1 MLRFKIKM
9 VRIPSMKKLYITDLD
24 GTLLNQNASI
34 SPYSEQVIK
43 KIIKNNNISGNYQI
57 NIYTNDIYGMIIE
70 FNKIKENSYID
81 LKINITID
89 SIFLYKTNNNYLNNN
104 NTIYYYKNN
113 YYILP
118 KNNNINLLEVEEV
131 LYGNIVKE
139 ILAKGIKVSI

>member
-1 MLRFKIKM
+1 MNISKFGNDYLIKIYKEE
-9 VRIPSMKKLYITDLD
+9 IKDIDIYDIDDIYTLIKLI
-24 GTLLNQNASI
+24 
-34 SPYSEQVIK
+34 IK

-57 NIYTNDIYGMIIE
+57 NNYTNDIYGMIIE
-70 FNKIKENSYID
+70 FNKIKENNYID

-89 SIFLYKTNNNYLNNN
+89 SIFLYKTNSNYLNTN

-118 KNNNINLLEVEEV
+118 KDNNINLLEVEEV

-139 ILAKGIKVSI
+139 ILSKGIKVKL

>member
-1 MLRFKIKM
+1 MNISKFGNDYLIKIYKEE
-9 VRIPSMKKLYITDLD
+9 IKDINIYDIDDIYTLIKLI
-24 GTLLNQNASI
+24 
-34 SPYSEQVIK
+34 IK

>member
-1 MLRFKIKM
+1 MNISKFGNDYLIKIYKEE
-9 VRIPSMKKLYITDLD
+9 IKDIDIYDIDDIYTLIKLI
-24 GTLLNQNASI
+24 
-34 SPYSEQVIK
+34 IK

-89 SIFLYKTNNNYLNNN
+89 SIFLYKTNNSYLNNN

-118 KNNNINLLEVEEV
+118 KDNNINLLEVEEV

>member
-1 MLRFKIKM
+1 MNISKLGNDYLIKIYKEE
-9 VRIPSMKKLYITDLD
+9 IKDINIYDIDDIYTLIKLI
-24 GTLLNQNASI
+24 
-34 SPYSEQVIK
+34 IK

-70 FNKIKENSYID
+70 FNKIKENNYID

-89 SIFLYKTNNNYLNNN
+89 SIFLYKTNSNYLNTN

-118 KNNNINLLEVEEV
+118 KDNNINLLEVEEV

-139 ILAKGIKVSI
+139 ILSKGIKLKP

>member
-1 MLRFKIKM
+1 MNISKFGNDYLIKIYKEE
-9 VRIPSMKKLYITDLD
+9 IKDIDIYDIDDIYTLIKLI
-24 GTLLNQNASI
+24 
-34 SPYSEQVIK
+34 IK

-57 NIYTNDIYGMIIE
+57 NIYTNDLYGMIVE

-81 LKINITID
+81 LKVNITID
-89 SIFLYKTNNNYLNNN
+89 SIFLYKTNNNYLNTN

-118 KNNNINLLEVEEV
+118 KDNNINLLEVEEV

-139 ILAKGIKVSI
+139 ILSKGIKVSV

>member
-1 MLRFKIKM
+1 MNISKFGNDYLI
-9 VRIPSMKKLYITDLD
+9 KLYKEEIKNIDIYD
-24 GTLLNQNASI
+24 IDDIYTLIKLI
-34 SPYSEQVIK
+34 IK

-104 NTIYYYKNN
+104 NNTIYYYKNN

-118 KNNNINLLEVEEV
+118 KDNNINLLEVEEV

-139 ILAKGIKVSI
+139 ILSKGIKVKL

>member
-1 MLRFKIKM
+1 MNISKFGNDYLI
-9 VRIPSMKKLYITDLD
+9 KLYKEEIKDID
-24 GTLLNQNASI
+24 IYDIDDIYTLIKLI
-34 SPYSEQVIK
+34 IK

-139 ILAKGIKVSI
+139 ILSKGIKVKL